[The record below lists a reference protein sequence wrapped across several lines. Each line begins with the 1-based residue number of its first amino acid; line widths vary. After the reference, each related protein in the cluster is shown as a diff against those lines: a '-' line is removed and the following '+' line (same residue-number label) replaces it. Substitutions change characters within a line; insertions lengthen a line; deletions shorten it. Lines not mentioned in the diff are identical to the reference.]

1 MLTRFVPV
9 FIIVMLASASAQ
21 AGDVVYMN
29 GQVGWRSTQCKEPMP
44 PTGYGNN
51 PETPANDLNA
61 NVNAYNAYVQA
72 SQNYM
77 NCISKESQ
85 HDAKLVSHS
94 VTEAALKMIDNEHR
108 KVLQLG
114 QPSQV
119 RSSR

>member
-1 MLTRFVPV
+1 MLCRFVPV
-9 FIIVMLASASAQ
+9 FIIAMIAATSAQ

-29 GQVGWRSTQCKEPMP
+29 GQVGWRSTQCKEPIAP
-44 PTGYGNN
+44 IGYANN

-61 NVNAYNAYVQA
+61 RVNTYNTYMQA
-72 SQNYM
+72 SQKYM
-77 NCISKESQ
+77 NCIAAESQ

-94 VTEAALKMIDNEHR
+94 VTEAALKMIDNEQR
-108 KVLQLG
+108 KALALG